1 MFPSWASPA
10 ARLRSEDLEHFSQ
23 SPSNTDP
30 LDIRAPLA
38 LSGPLV
44 KRISSMILIRES
56 WMNFIIII
64 CVKYNTKKRGLGHTD
79 VVSSDSEDGHNHVVS
94 KASDIVS
101 ER

>member
-1 MFPSWASPA
+1 
-10 ARLRSEDLEHFSQ
+10 
-23 SPSNTDP
+23 
-30 LDIRAPLA
+30 
-38 LSGPLV
+38 
-44 KRISSMILIRES
+44 
-56 WMNFIIII
+56 MNFIIIT